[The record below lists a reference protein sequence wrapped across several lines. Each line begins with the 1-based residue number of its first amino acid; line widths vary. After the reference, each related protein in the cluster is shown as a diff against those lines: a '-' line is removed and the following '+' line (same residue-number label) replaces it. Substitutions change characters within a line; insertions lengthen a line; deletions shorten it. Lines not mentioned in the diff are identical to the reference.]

1 MKQKIL
7 NAKLNHIEKKKKPY
21 IFKVKSDM
29 KAGIHIA
36 DMWIISRLHK
46 LFCHL
51 FNMEKKTS
59 LCIISN

>member
-36 DMWIISRLHK
+36 DM
-46 LFCHL
+46 
-51 FNMEKKTS
+51 
-59 LCIISN
+59 